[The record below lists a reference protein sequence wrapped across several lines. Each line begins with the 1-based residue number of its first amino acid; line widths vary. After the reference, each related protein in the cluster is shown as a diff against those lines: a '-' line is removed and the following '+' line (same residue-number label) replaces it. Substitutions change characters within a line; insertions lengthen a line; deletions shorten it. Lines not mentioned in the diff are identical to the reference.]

1 MKKSFGAV
9 AWMQQRRAAID
20 REDEG
25 WTWEERSRKTLDVL
39 KGDPLWER
47 LKSRVV
53 EPAAADARQRP

>member
-25 WTWEERSRKTLDVL
+25 WTGGEEPQDPRRSQGRSAL
-39 KGDPLWER
+39 GR